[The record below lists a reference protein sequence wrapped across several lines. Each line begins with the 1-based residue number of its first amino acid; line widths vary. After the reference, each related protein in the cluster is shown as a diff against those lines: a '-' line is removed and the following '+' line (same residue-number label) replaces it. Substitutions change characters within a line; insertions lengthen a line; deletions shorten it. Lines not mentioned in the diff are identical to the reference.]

1 MNGQINMCCSVFR
14 LELYMQTQGISK
26 HDISVV
32 RIHNNVSLNY
42 CVQIN
47 EQATIKTKVSKFYIF
62 FMCESVNLFF

>member
-1 MNGQINMCCSVFR
+1 
-14 LELYMQTQGISK
+14 MQTQGISK